1 MNQGTRPLGATARR
15 PQGLLSLVAAALLGV
30 SLSGCLATPELWAE
44 VSFDGLAYDN
54 LWVVVIDLLDSEGFH
69 VTAGDPG
76 SGALESEWLYGTSVR
91 EVRGP
96 SRRKAM
102 VEISERLQ
110 SPGWK
115 VRLRVRE
122 EVIRKGGMRATGLR
136 ESTDWEE
143 WHDNWDDAEFLAAK
157 MRARLSS
164 YFIDVRVEPGRSQQ
178 G

>member
-1 MNQGTRPLGATARR
+1 MIQSSRRLPKVVRR
-15 PQGLLSLVAAALLGV
+15 PGWLASAVASVLVTA
-30 SLSGCLATPELWAE
+30 SLSGCLSTPELWAE
-44 VSFDGLAYDN
+44 MSFDGLAYDN

-76 SGALESEWLYGTSVR
+76 SGSLESEWLYGTSVR

-96 SRRKAM
+96 SRRKAL
-102 VEISERLQ
+102 VEISERLDAH
-110 SPGWK
+110 GWK

-122 EVIRKGGMRATGLR
+122 EVIRKGGMRATQIR
-136 ESTDWEE
+136 DSAEWEE

-157 MRARLSS
+157 IRARLST